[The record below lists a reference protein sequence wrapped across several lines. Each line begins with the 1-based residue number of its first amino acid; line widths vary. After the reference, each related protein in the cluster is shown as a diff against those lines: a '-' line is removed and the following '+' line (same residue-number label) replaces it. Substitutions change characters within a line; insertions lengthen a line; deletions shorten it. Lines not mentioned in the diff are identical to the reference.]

1 MAGKACSERSRY
13 LSVTAGK
20 HPPQVITVS
29 LAGSGLRFLSE
40 VDLGV
45 TAL

>member
-1 MAGKACSERSRY
+1 M
-13 LSVTAGK
+13 TAGE

-29 LAGSGLRFLSE
+29 PAESGLRFLSE